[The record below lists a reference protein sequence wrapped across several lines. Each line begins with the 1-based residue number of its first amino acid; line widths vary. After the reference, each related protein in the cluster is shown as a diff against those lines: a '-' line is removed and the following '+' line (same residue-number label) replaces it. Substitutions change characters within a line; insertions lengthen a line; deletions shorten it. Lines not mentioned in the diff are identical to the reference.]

1 MIVKCPHCKEKVDVS
16 ALTPGTQ
23 SACPNCQGVFVTPD
37 IPIAA
42 PVIQPDAQPRS
53 AGPPPKTS
61 GLAIASLVLSIL
73 GFLTAFIGVGIILT
87 VIALIFGISAMK
99 QIKARPKEQGGYGL
113 ALAGAIIGGIST
125 FIFFLSILA
134 TIAIPSFVKYRERAN
149 DASTI
154 EQDSSLGY
162 SESLSDL
169 LSYSVSNPDD
179 TDVTFIFGTF
189 NSSRYSFTTS
199 PSSSGDQTW
208 EFTD

>member
-1 MIVKCPHCKEKVDVS
+1 MIVKCPHCKVTIDVS
-16 ALTPGTQ
+16 GIAPGTK

-37 IPIAA
+37 IPTAA
-42 PVIQPDAQPRS
+42 PVIQLDAQPRP

-73 GFLTAFIGVGIILT
+73 GVLTAFIGVGIILT

-99 QIKARPKEQGGYGL
+99 QIKARPAEQRGYGL
-113 ALAGAIIGGIST
+113 ALAGAIIGGIFT

-149 DASTI
+149 EASKM
-154 EQDSSLGY
+154 EHSSSADY
-162 SESLSDL
+162 TANLSDL
-169 LSYSVSNPDD
+169 LSFDKNLSDES
-179 TDVTFIFGTF
+179 DVTWVFGVANGSGYT
-189 NSSRYSFTTS
+189 FTTNH
-199 PSSSGDQTW
+199 SGGSQTF